1 MSETQENRK
10 PTRGERSNNPGNIRE
25 CGIDAQWVGERATDD
40 DKAFEEFAEPIYG
53 IRALAKILLAYQ
65 TKYNLHTIEELVN
78 RWAPPVENNTS
89 SYVNSVC
96 KQTGFAAD
104 EALYLRDPGVM
115 EKLVKAII
123 VHENGRCIYD
133 DKLIAGGVTMALRR
147 G

>member
-1 MSETQENRK
+1 MTTL
-10 PTRGERSNNPGNIRE
+10 TRGERNNNPGNIRE
-25 CGIDAQWVGERATDD
+25 CGLDSEWLGERSTDD
-40 DKAFEEFAEPIYG
+40 DGAFEEFSEPIYG

-65 TKYNLHTIEELVN
+65 NKHDLHTIEELIN
-78 RWAPPVENNTS
+78 RWAPPVENDTG
-89 SYVNSVC
+89 SYVRSVA

-104 EALYLRDPGVM
+104 QALYLRDPGVM

-123 VHENGRCIYD
+123 HHENGRCIYD